1 MSDPNKLKPGSYID
15 TQGMGGPMTP
25 EDLAKWK
32 ASPEYKKQQ
41 HKPALKNPMRLF
53 TETYAKEMK
62 ILINEVL
69 DEREYKKRL
78 KGAYDDVKPLPPSY
92 FDTEHFKHYV
102 GEEEPFYQDW
112 SQE

>member
-41 HKPALKNPMRLF
+41 HKPALKKPMRLF

-69 DEREYKKRL
+69 DEREYKMRL

>member
-32 ASPEYKKQQ
+32 ASPEYKK
-41 HKPALKNPMRLF
+41 
-53 TETYAKEMK
+53 
-62 ILINEVL
+62 
-69 DEREYKKRL
+69 RL
-78 KGAYDDVKPLPPSY
+78 KGAYDDVKPLPPSN